1 MLHFMGVAARVKEAV
16 MAQTGSKWVGVHPVI
31 VRICHW
37 LNVIAIVLMVMSGWR
52 IYNASPIWPFRFP
65 ADATIGG
72 WLGGAIQWHFAG
84 MWLLVANGLL
94 YLLYNI
100 FSGRLR
106 RKFFPIRPR
115 EVVHDMSEALHGK
128 LSHADPTHYNA
139 VQKLAYVGVM
149 LLIAGVIVSGLAI
162 WKPVQLQF
170 ITELLGGYEA
180 SRRVHFVCMALIV
193 AFVALHVVMVA
204 LVPKTLIAI
213 ITGRARVAQTEAA

>member
-1 MLHFMGVAARVKEAV
+1 MT
-16 MAQTGSKWVGVHPVI
+16 QTGSKWVGVHPVI

-37 LNVIAIVLMVMSGWR
+37 LNVIAMVLMVMSGWR
-52 IYNASPIWPFRFP
+52 IYNASPIWQFRFP

-84 MWLLVANGLL
+84 MWLLVFNGLL
-94 YLLYNI
+94 YLLYNL

-149 LLIAGVIVSGLAI
+149 LLIAGVIISGLAI
-162 WKPVQLQF
+162 WKPVQLQL

-180 SRRVHFVCMALIV
+180 SRRVHFICMALIV

>member
-1 MLHFMGVAARVKEAV
+1 MKEAD
-16 MAQTGSKWVGVHPVI
+16 MAQVGSKWVNVHPVI

-37 LNVIAIVLMVMSGWR
+37 LNVIAIVLMLMSGWR
-52 IYNASPIWPFRFP
+52 IYNASPIWQFRFP
-65 ADATIGG
+65 AEATIGG

-84 MWLLVANGLL
+84 MWLLAANGLL
-94 YLLYNI
+94 YLLYNLS
-100 FSGRLR
+100 SGRLR

-213 ITGRARVAQTEAA
+213 ITGRARVAGTLTQTEAA

>member
-1 MLHFMGVAARVKEAV
+1 

-52 IYNASPIWPFRFP
+52 IYNASPIWQFRFP

-213 ITGRARVAQTEAA
+213 ITGRARVAQTVAQTVAKAEAA

>member
-1 MLHFMGVAARVKEAV
+1 MKEAV

-37 LNVIAIVLMVMSGWR
+37 LNVIAIILMVMSGWR
-52 IYNASPIWPFRFP
+52 IYNASPIWQFRFP

-84 MWLLVANGLL
+84 MWLLAANGLL

-115 EVVHDMSEALHGK
+115 EVVHDMGEALRGK

-149 LLIAGVIVSGLAI
+149 LLIAAVIVSGLAI
-162 WKPVQLQF
+162 WKPVQLQL

-213 ITGRARVAQTEAA
+213 ITGRARVAGTLTQTEAA

>member
-1 MLHFMGVAARVKEAV
+1 

-52 IYNASPIWPFRFP
+52 IYNASPIWQFRFP

-115 EVVHDMSEALHGK
+115 EVVHDMGEALRGK

-149 LLIAGVIVSGLAI
+149 LLIAAVVVSGLAI
-162 WKPVQLQF
+162 WKPVQLQL

-213 ITGRARVAQTEAA
+213 ITGRARVAGTLTQTEAA